1 MLTELSIRNF
11 AIIDEL
17 NVTFTSGLNILTGE
31 TGAGKSILIGAVSL
45 LLGDRASSDMIR
57 SQEDTAMVEAM
68 FNIGEKSDLKEKLKE
83 MGFLVGNELI
93 LKRIVSRTGKNRVYI
108 DGQLATIG
116 MLSAITENLVNICGQ
131 HEHQVILNAE
141 NHSDIVDEFGGLQLL
156 KAEYAEMFDRYLFL
170 KEKHSKLLTM
180 NKTRDERVEF
190 LKFHLKEIDDAA
202 VRVGEDEVL
211 LDEKRILNSV
221 QKLTEYARSA
231 YESLYGKTGSV
242 QEEIRGILAN
252 IREIKKIDK
261 GLSLSEQDLDAV
273 YYQLEDAAMT
283 LREYIKN
290 LSYDPARLE
299 AIDDRVDLLGKLKRK
314 YGRTLDDVLKKRNEI
329 EDELVAIS
337 SVDEE
342 IETISKEMETQKKEM
357 LKKATLL
364 SQQRRGSAAVLTK
377 AIEDEIHAL
386 RMEKAEFKVVFG
398 KPSSGQDTP
407 VFNARGIDEIEFY
420 LTTNVGETAK
430 PLNRIASGGELSRIM
445 LAVKKV
451 LAKAGSVG
459 TLIFDEVDSGIG
471 GAVAEDVGKKLRD
484 VSQHHQIIC
493 ITHLPQIACFGD
505 THYRVAKNISDERT
519 VTSVD
524 ALSEEERLDEIA
536 RMLGGAELTKKTRAH
551 AREML
556 EMSRGREGVKSAE
569 KGANQ

>member
-17 NVTFTSGLNILTGE
+17 NVSFPTGLNILTGE

-108 DGQLATIG
+108 DGQLATLG
-116 MLSAITENLVNICGQ
+116 MLSAISENLVNICGQ

-141 NHSDIVDEFGGLQLL
+141 NHSDIVDEFGGLQPLR
-156 KAEYAEMFDRYLFL
+156 AEYAEMYDRYLFL
-170 KEKHSKLLTM
+170 NEKLGRLLSM

-190 LKFHLKEIDDAA
+190 LKFHLKEIDEAA

-211 LDEKRILNSV
+211 LDEKKILNSI
-221 QKLTEYARSA
+221 QKLTEYARVA
-231 YESLYGKTGSV
+231 YESLYGKPGSV
-242 QEEIRGILAN
+242 QEEIRGITAN

-261 GLSLSEQDLDAV
+261 GLNLSDKDIDAV

-299 AIDDRVDLLGKLKRK
+299 VIDDRLDLLGKLKRK
-314 YGRTLDDVLKKRNEI
+314 YGRTLDEVLKKRNEI
-329 EDELVAIS
+329 EDELGAIS

-342 IETISKEMETQKKEM
+342 IEKISKEMEAQKGEM
-357 LKKATLL
+357 LQKATLL
-364 SQQRRGSAAVLTK
+364 SQQRRESAAVLTK
-377 AIEDEIHAL
+377 AIEDEIHDL
-386 RMEKAEFKVVFG
+386 RMEKAAFKVIFG

-407 VFNARGIDEIEFY
+407 VFNPRGIDVIEFY

-445 LAVKKV
+445 LVVKKV
-451 LAKAGSVG
+451 VAKTGSVG

-505 THYRVAKNISDERT
+505 THYRVAKNVSGERT
-519 VTSVD
+519 IASVNV
-524 ALSEEERLDEIA
+524 LSEEERLDEIA